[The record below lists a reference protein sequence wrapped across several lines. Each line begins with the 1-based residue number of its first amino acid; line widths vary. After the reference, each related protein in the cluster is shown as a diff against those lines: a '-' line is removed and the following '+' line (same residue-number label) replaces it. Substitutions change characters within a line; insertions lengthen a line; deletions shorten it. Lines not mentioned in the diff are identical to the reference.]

1 MPLQIGIILGSNSD
15 IPLDLALQK
24 TSIETSYGLI
34 PLWESDPAL
43 PVQIGVLLRHGSGH
57 ALLPHQVNYK
67 GNFQA
72 LHTWGA
78 RAIISFTVVGVL
90 QPDLPLAR
98 PILFHDVFFPSN
110 QFPDG
115 TACTLFDKP
124 AHPDRGHLLVD
135 QPLSPKLRQVLCPL
149 LPDPIPE
156 GIYGHA
162 FGPRFSTQIE
172 LTYLTSLGLTAISQT
187 SGPEFVLAGE
197 LGIPYAL
204 IGFGVDYATP
214 DPKGRSS
221 VKELNENLNQW
232 SVTLPKILK
241 AILHGAWPESLPFDQ
256 GYFYRIE
263 SDLPVN
269 KVDY

>member
-15 IPLDLALQK
+15 IPSDLDLQK
-24 TSIETSYGLI
+24 TLVETQYGLI
-34 PLWESDPAL
+34 PLWASDPAL

-67 GNFQA
+67 GNLQA
-72 LHTWGA
+72 LKTWGA
-78 RAIISFTVVGVL
+78 TAIISFTVVGVL
-90 QPDLPLAR
+90 QTDIPLAR

-110 QFPDG
+110 QLPDG
-115 TACTLFDKP
+115 TTCTIFDQP
-124 AHPDRGHLLVD
+124 DHPGRGHLLID
-135 QPLSPKLRQVLCPL
+135 HPLSPGLRQVLQTL
-149 LPDPIPE
+149 LPDSILE

-204 IGFGVDYATP
+204 VGFGVDYATP

-221 VKELNENLNQW
+221 VSELNENLKQW
-232 SVTLPKILK
+232 SLTLPKILK
-241 AILHGAWPESLPFDQ
+241 TILHGSWPKRLPFDQ
-256 GYFYRIE
+256 GYFYCIA
-263 SDLPVN
+263 SDLPAN
-269 KVDY
+269 RGEN